1 MKFFKKIVVKIGNM
15 VSILLMISPIIIL
28 FKKDDIN
35 ENYWLILLILS
46 ICYDFYVYSTILF
59 NEEMEKSKELFFKV
73 SKGKTIESDNDLKK
87 LMWYKVICI
96 SVLSD
101 YFGDDFKDN

>member
-1 MKFFKKIVVKIGNM
+1 MKFLKKIVVKIGNM
-15 VSILLMISPIIIL
+15 VSILLVISPIIIL

-59 NEEMEKSKELFFKV
+59 NEKMEKSKELFFKV

-101 YFGDDFKDN
+101 YFGDDFNDN